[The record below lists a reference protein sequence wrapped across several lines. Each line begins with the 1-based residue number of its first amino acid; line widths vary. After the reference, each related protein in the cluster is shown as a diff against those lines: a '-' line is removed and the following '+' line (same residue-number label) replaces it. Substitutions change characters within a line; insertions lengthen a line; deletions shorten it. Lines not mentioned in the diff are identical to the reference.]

1 MDASLLVLNI
11 IFLIIT
17 IIIPGLI
24 LKRFY
29 YLGEFSN
36 QFNNTST
43 ANNVISTIFLGSVV
57 VIFNLLLTSLAS
69 SSTFTTD
76 QTHINNIYENL
87 SKNKIPPYDIEV
99 IMLLIQYLFTSVILA
114 ILIGFT
120 SHKIVRILKLD
131 VKFPLFRFSNHW
143 HYYFKGE
150 ISLTKPFKHINK
162 KINQTFADILFRL
175 NGEDT
180 ILYSGVI
187 SQFTTDKKTNDL
199 KFIYLTNAKKRKD
212 EKEEFKDI
220 PGDCFVIPFD
230 RVININIQYLGVNK
244 EEHKSI
250 VRNKIYLKLINF
262 ISIILF
268 LSSFILIIFPWV
280 YLNDISWYKKIFGII
295 SSLLALFFLMG
306 ILLDF
311 VESVNPKNNKKH
323 YTKIN
328 NITAYIIL
336 FICFSLFTT
345 ISLYFY
351 NLLHYLIF
359 QLR

>member
-57 VIFNLLLTSLAS
+57 VVLTLLLTSIAS

-76 QTHINNIYENL
+76 QSQINEIYENL
-87 SKNKIPPYDIEV
+87 SKNKIPPYNIEV
-99 IMLLIQYLFTSVILA
+99 IKLLIQYLFTSIFLA

-131 VKFPLFRFSNHW
+131 VRFPLFRFANHW
-143 HYYFKGE
+143 HYYFRGE
-150 ISLTKPFKHINK
+150 ISITKPFKHINK
-162 KINQTFADILFRL
+162 KINQTYADILFRIK
-175 NGEDT
+175 GEDT
-180 ILYSGVI
+180 ILYSGII
-187 SQFTTDKKTNDL
+187 SQYTIDNKTNDL
-199 KFIYLTNAKKRKD
+199 KFIYLTNAKKRKE

-230 RVININIQYLGVNK
+230 KVININIQYLGVDK

-250 VRNKIYLKLINF
+250 VRNKLYVNLINLVSILSFLSVFILIFLQSLLPELPWYKKALGLISSNIALIFLSSIFFNLIEYVRPQRNKKLPNF
-262 ISIILF
+262 IS
-268 LSSFILIIFPWV
+268 
-280 YLNDISWYKKIFGII
+280 YL
-295 SSLLALFFLMG
+295 
-306 ILLDF
+306 ILLSFFFFF
-311 VESVNPKNNKKH
+311 V
-323 YTKIN
+323 Y
-328 NITAYIIL
+328 ITL
-336 FICFSLFTT
+336 KS
-345 ISLYFY
+345 Y
-351 NLLHYLIF
+351 NLLH
-359 QLR
+359 